1 MTNLLSLVASYL
13 ASKLTMTA
21 GTDVFYN
28 EMPDEPTKCVLVQ
41 EIQNPGLSIHA
52 QIDAEIHRIKVT
64 TREESYQKSLAL
76 AQSCWRWLLTD
87 DEDFSS
93 DTRTDTTGFVTL
105 GDLATVQITLYGNPV
120 WEKSDQQSRKYYSF
134 YATILTKR

>member
-1 MTNLLSLVASYL
+1 MTNLLNLVASYL

-21 GTDVFYN
+21 GTNVFYN
-28 EMPDEPTKCVLVQ
+28 EMPDEPAKCVLVQ
-41 EIQNPGLSIHA
+41 EIQNPSLSIHA

-87 DEDFSS
+87 SVAFSS
-93 DTRTDTTGFVTL
+93 DTRVDTTGFVTL
-105 GDLATVQITLYGNPV
+105 GDLATVQIVLYGNPV
-120 WEKSDQQSRKYYSF
+120 WEKSDQQSRNYYSF

>member
-87 DEDFSS
+87 DVAFSS

-105 GDLATVQITLYGNPV
+105 GDLATVQIVLYGNPV

>member
-13 ASKLTMTA
+13 ASKLAMTA
-21 GTDVFYN
+21 GTNVFYN
-28 EMPDEPTKCVLVQ
+28 EMPDEPAKCVLVQ
-41 EIQNPGLSIHA
+41 EIQNPSLSIHA

-87 DEDFSS
+87 SVAFSS
-93 DTRTDTTGFVTL
+93 DTRVDTTGFVTL